1 MDSTLDSLKDA
12 EASLT
17 EARNDAPLGTSIMI
31 AERESAIR
39 ELINRIQRIQNADGS
54 QPTEEEG
61 HE

>member
-17 EARNDAPLGTSIMI
+17 EARDGAPLGTSIMI

-54 QPTEEEG
+54 QPTTEEG